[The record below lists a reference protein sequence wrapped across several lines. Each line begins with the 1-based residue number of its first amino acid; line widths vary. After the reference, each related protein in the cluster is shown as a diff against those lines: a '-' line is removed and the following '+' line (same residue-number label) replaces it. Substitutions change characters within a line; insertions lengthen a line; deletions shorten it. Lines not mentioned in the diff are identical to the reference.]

1 MVGRLL
7 SPHHRPEAA
16 GPWSAPRVLLVVV
29 AAAAATPR
37 LTAARWAW
45 RRGKNAVLDADAEA
59 ARTGAAAVASRASGV
74 DAAAAATANTAAMAA
89 TAAAAAADTLRLGG
103 TN

>member
-1 MVGRLL
+1 MGRLL
-7 SPHHRPEAA
+7 SPRRRPEAA
-16 GPWSAPRVLLVVV
+16 GPWSAPRVLLVV

-59 ARTGAAAVASRASGV
+59 AQTGAAAVASRESGV
-74 DAAAAATANTAAMAA
+74 DAAAAATANTAA
-89 TAAAAAADTLRLGG
+89 TAAAAADTLRLGV